1 MEEITSF
8 LSENS
13 VFNVDSLIKFVY
25 SKMKNK
31 SYHHRI
37 HYRNYDENLIQLYTE
52 SSQEHTKWPI
62 FNACRSI
69 VIDKLQNKIIS
80 YSHPN
85 IEYLEYEVAKQ
96 YLQESAN
103 QKFTESHEGTLI
115 SIFHHNN
122 KWYYGTRRQLD
133 MYMTNNISYGK
144 KSELSH
150 GEMFEDALS
159 KLEITIDEFE
169 SSLTIGNFGSLDAG
183 PAAMRYTE
191 ARLASAA
198 MAMVA
203 EADEDTVDF
212 GANYDGQLSE
222 PLVLPAAYP
231 NLLVNGGSGI
241 AVGMATNMAPHNLG
255 EVIAATKFLIE
266 NPAATVKQL
275 MNYVPGPDFPTG
287 GEIVGLEGVREAYA
301 TGKGSFKVRASVE
314 IEKVTS
320 RKMGIVIKELP
331 FTIGPEKVVE
341 RIAALV
347 KNKKIQGIS
356 DIIDLTDGQTGTNV
370 VIEIK
375 NGFEPEAVLEQL
387 YALTPMEDAF
397 SINAVALV
405 KGKPQTL
412 GLKELLKVFIEH
424 RIEVVRRRS
433 EFRKAKA
440 QSRLT
445 LVDGLLKAIIDIDKV
460 IKIIRASDDAAQ
472 AKDKLIKDFKL
483 NDEQAT
489 YILDMPLRRLTKMS
503 KLELETEQKQLKETI
518 AELTK
523 LLKSEDAIKAQVSAE
538 LTAISKSFAT
548 PRKTRIGAA

>member
-1 MEEITSF
+1 MG
-8 LSENS
+8 
-13 VFNVDSLIKFVY
+13 
-25 SKMKNK
+25 
-31 SYHHRI
+31 
-37 HYRNYDENLIQLYTE
+37 
-52 SSQEHTKWPI
+52 
-62 FNACRSI
+62 
-69 VIDKLQNKIIS
+69 KL
-80 YSHPN
+80 HP
-85 IEYLEYEVAKQ
+85 
-96 YLQESAN
+96 
-103 QKFTESHEGTLI
+103 
-115 SIFHHNN
+115 
-122 KWYYGTRRQLD
+122 
-133 MYMTNNISYGK
+133 
-144 KSELSH
+144 H
-150 GEMFEDALS
+150 GDGAIYDALVRMAQS
-159 KLEITIDEFE
+159 FSMRLPLIDGH
-169 SSLTIGNFGSLDAG
+169 GNFGSLDAG

-203 EADEDTVDF
+203 EADENTVDF
-212 GANYDGQLSE
+212 GPNYDGQLSE

-266 NPAATVKQL
+266 NPSATVKQL
-275 MNYVPGPDFPTG
+275 MKFVPGPDFPTG
-287 GEIVGLEGVREAYA
+287 GELVGLDGVREAYA

-314 IEKVTS
+314 IEKVST

-347 KNKKIQGIS
+347 KAKKIAGIS

-412 GLKELLKVFIEH
+412 GLKELLKVFVEH

-440 QSRLT
+440 EGRLT

-460 IKIIRASDDAAQ
+460 IKIIRGSDDAAA
-472 AKDKLIKDFKL
+472 AKEKLMKDFKL
-483 NDEQAT
+483 NDEQTT

-503 KLELETEQKQLKETI
+503 KLELETEQKELKATI

-523 LLKSEDAIKAQVSAE
+523 LLKSEDAIKAQVSDE
-538 LTAISKSFAT
+538 LTAVGKSYAT
-548 PRKTRIGAA
+548 ARKTRIGAA

>member
-1 MEEITSF
+1 MG
-8 LSENS
+8 LP
-13 VFNVDSLIKFVY
+13 LIDG
-25 SKMKNK
+25 
-31 SYHHRI
+31 H
-37 HYRNYDENLIQLYTE
+37 
-52 SSQEHTKWPI
+52 
-62 FNACRSI
+62 
-69 VIDKLQNKIIS
+69 
-80 YSHPN
+80 
-85 IEYLEYEVAKQ
+85 
-96 YLQESAN
+96 
-103 QKFTESHEGTLI
+103 
-115 SIFHHNN
+115 
-122 KWYYGTRRQLD
+122 
-133 MYMTNNISYGK
+133 
-144 KSELSH
+144 
-150 GEMFEDALS
+150 
-159 KLEITIDEFE
+159 
-169 SSLTIGNFGSLDAG
+169 GNFGSLDAG

-191 ARLASAA
+191 ARLAPAA
-198 MAMVA
+198 MSMVA

-212 GANYDGQLSE
+212 GPNYDGQLSE
-222 PLVLPAAYP
+222 PIVLPAAYP

-266 NPAATVKQL
+266 NPTATVKQL
-275 MNYVPGPDFPTG
+275 MKFIPGPDFPTG
-287 GEIVGLEGVREAYA
+287 GEIVGLDGVREAYA

-331 FTIGPEKVVE
+331 YTIGPEKVVE

-347 KNKKIQGIS
+347 KAKKIQGIS
-356 DIIDLTDGQTGTNV
+356 DIIDLSDGQTGTNV

-375 NGFEPEAVLEQL
+375 NGFEPEDVLEKL

-397 SINAVALV
+397 AINAVALV

-412 GLKELLKVFIEH
+412 GLKELLRVFIDH

-440 QSRLT
+440 EGRLG

-460 IKIIRASDDAAQ
+460 IKIIRGSDDAAQ
-472 AKDKLIKDFKL
+472 AKEKLMKDFKL

-503 KLELETEQKQLKETI
+503 KIELETEQKELKTVI

-523 LLKSEDAIKAQVSAE
+523 LLKSEDAIKAQVSDE
-538 LTAISKSFAT
+538 LTAVGKSFAT
-548 PRKTRIGAA
+548 ARRTRIGPA

>member
-1 MEEITSF
+1 MADMGLRPERGH
-8 LSENS
+8 
-13 VFNVDSLIKFVY
+13 V
-25 SKMKNK
+25 K
-31 SYHHRI
+31 SARVVG
-37 HYRNYDENLIQLYTE
+37 E
-52 SSQEHTKWPI
+52 
-62 FNACRSI
+62 
-69 VIDKLQNKIIS
+69 VMGKL
-80 YSHPN
+80 HP
-85 IEYLEYEVAKQ
+85 
-96 YLQESAN
+96 
-103 QKFTESHEGTLI
+103 
-115 SIFHHNN
+115 
-122 KWYYGTRRQLD
+122 
-133 MYMTNNISYGK
+133 
-144 KSELSH
+144 H
-150 GEMFEDALS
+150 GDGAIYDALVRMAQS
-159 KLEITIDEFE
+159 FSMRLPLIDGH
-169 SSLTIGNFGSLDAG
+169 GNFGSLDAG

-203 EADEDTVDF
+203 EADENTVDF
-212 GANYDGQLSE
+212 GPNYDGQLAE

-266 NPAATVKQL
+266 NPSATVKQL
-275 MNYVPGPDFPTG
+275 MKFVPGPDFPTG
-287 GEIVGLEGVREAYA
+287 GELVGLDGVREAYA

-314 IEKVTS
+314 IEKVSS

-347 KNKKIQGIS
+347 KAKKIAGIS

-387 YALTPMEDAF
+387 YSLTPMEDAF

-412 GLKELLKVFIEH
+412 GIKELLKVFIEH

-433 EFRKAKA
+433 EYRKAKA
-440 QSRLT
+440 EGRLT

-460 IKIIRASDDAAQ
+460 IKIIRGSDDAAA
-472 AKDKLIKDFKL
+472 AKEKLMKDFKL
-483 NDEQAT
+483 NDEQTT

-503 KLELETEQKQLKETI
+503 KLELETEQKELKTTI

-523 LLKSEDAIKAQVSAE
+523 LLKSEDAIKAQVSDE
-538 LTAISKSFAT
+538 LTAVGKSFAT